1 MIMKLRLLFAYSFFI
16 VWNAFAESPLV
27 TTDGV
32 GTRALGL
39 GNNYTALSSDYSA
52 VFWNPAGLAF
62 LPIREASVGLS
73 GSNLAGDT
81 KFGGTETTY
90 DKSQMQLSNIGL
102 VRSLPT
108 TRGGFAFALGYSRPY
123 NLNDL
128 RVFTGSNV
136 YNFTAITK
144 DGDTIYYWDTL
155 HLDIFKKYISG
166 SLGMWSAAAGWQVAD
181 GLGFGITASVINGVE
196 QYYIRVLSHSKKGIY
211 DNSDMSTKTT
221 YTGLDLRLGGLY
233 QVNSNL
239 SIGVRVEIPRTIHY
253 REESIDATISGTI
266 KSSLSGALGI
276 ATTLSFATITA
287 DVNFRSPN
295 PDVDFGDLAYWKTG
309 AGAGIEIPLRKLNT
323 ILRGGYNRQEL
334 DIYPYADYI
343 DNQVQIDKTIITSG
357 TKDLQT
363 FTCGITFILSNS
375 ITIDGAYAYSNF
387 SILTSDLKWRNALAE
402 EYTNQRGAVTVSV
415 RY

>member
-1 MIMKLRLLFAYSFFI
+1 MMLKLLFTYICFF
-16 VWNAFAESPLV
+16 VLAVSAKSPLV
-27 TTDGV
+27 TIDGV

-62 LPIREASVGLS
+62 LPIREASVGLN
-73 GSNLAGDT
+73 GSKLAGDT

-90 DKSQMQLSNIGL
+90 DKSQMQLSSIGL

-108 TRGGFAFALGYSRPY
+108 TRGGFAFAIGFSRPY
-123 NLNDL
+123 SLNDL
-128 RVFTGSNV
+128 RAFSGSNV
-136 YNFTAITK
+136 SNGSLILNN
-144 DGDTIYYWDTL
+144 DTL
-155 HLDIFKKYISG
+155 HYGDTLYYDNFKSYTSG
-166 SLGMWSAAAGWQVAD
+166 SLDMWSAAAGWQVTE
-181 GLGFGITASVINGVE
+181 GLGFGVTASVIGGA
-196 QYYIRVLSHSKKGIY
+196 QQSHMTVLGRSKKGIY
-211 DNSDMSTKTT
+211 DNSDFSTKTR
-221 YTGLDLRLGGLY
+221 YTGFDLRLGGLY
-233 QVNSNL
+233 QVNSNI
-239 SIGVRVEIPRTIHY
+239 SVGARIEIPRTIHY
-253 REESIDATISGTI
+253 RTESIDATISGTI

-295 PDVDFGDLAYWKTG
+295 PDVDWGELMYWKTG

-323 ILRGGYNRQEL
+323 ILRSGYNRQEL
-334 DIYPYADYI
+334 DIYPYAEYNG
-343 DNQVQIDKTIITSG
+343 NQVQIDKTVITNG

-375 ITIDGAYAYSNF
+375 ITVDGAYAYSNF
-387 SILTSDLKWRNALAE
+387 SILTSNLKVKNPLAE